1 MSNPKEKA
9 EDLFFK
15 YSMKG
20 LEEIKSILN
29 RVVRKNIAK
38 QCAIIAVDEVV
49 QQLTP
54 IEKAPNNKSAFQ
66 YWQEV
71 KKEIE
76 KL

>member
-1 MSNPKEKA
+1 MTAKEKA
-9 EDLFFK
+9 EELINKF
-15 YSMKG
+15 Y
-20 LEEIKSILN
+20 EIENNSDYFGVNWK
-29 RVVRKNIAK
+29 IAK
-38 QCAIIAVDEVV
+38 QCALIAVDEVI

-71 KKEIE
+71 KTEIK

>member
-1 MSNPKEKA
+1 MLEPKEKA
-9 EDLFFK
+9 EELYFK

-38 QCAIIAVDEVV
+38 QCALIAVNEILKQCFDYRDIDL
-49 QQLTP
+49 Q
-54 IEKAPNNKSAFQ
+54 ASYD

-71 KKEIE
+71 KTEIK

>member
-1 MSNPKEKA
+1 MTPKEKA
-9 EDLFFK
+9 EELTDKMYVGFIHPLYNYK
-15 YSMKG
+15 
-20 LEEIKSILN
+20 
-29 RVVRKNIAK
+29 AK
-38 QCAIIAVDEVV
+38 QCALIAVDEVI

-71 KKEIE
+71 KTEIK